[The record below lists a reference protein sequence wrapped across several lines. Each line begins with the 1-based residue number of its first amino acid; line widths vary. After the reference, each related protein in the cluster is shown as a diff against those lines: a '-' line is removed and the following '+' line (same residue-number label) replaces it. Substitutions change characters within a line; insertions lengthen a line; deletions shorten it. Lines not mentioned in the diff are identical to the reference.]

1 VIRFAAVIVALM
13 LAAVPAMAD
22 TVDDFTA
29 AVPGIPGKTWIDLL
43 KQLFPDIAVGPKN
56 EAVVHGDIALRPIE
70 EDGAFTDECP
80 DELKLPRLEFSEARI
95 SGKRRLIV
103 GIATDGDTCIAPLAL
118 FEGGGDG
125 KLLDA
130 ANVKQDKNYSFGRD
144 FVRSLGPG
152 GQLVVVTNFHTNAGE
167 GYDTE
172 TLILAIAD
180 KLSPIGSVFA
190 KSETDCRRSISTEA
204 TIGLA
209 PDYGPFAR
217 ITGYVKS
224 STRRVAA
231 DCQTPQGKEMIT
243 IDRFDWRW
251 SAARQAYRKVAR

>member
-1 VIRFAAVIVALM
+1 VIRLAAAIVALM

-22 TVDDFTA
+22 TVDDFTT
-29 AVPGIPGKTWIDLL
+29 AVPGVPGKTWIDLL
-43 KQLFPDIAVGPKN
+43 RQAFPDIAIGPKN
-56 EAVVHGDIALRPIE
+56 EAIVHGDIALRSIE

-80 DELKLPRLEFSEARI
+80 DELKLRSLEVAQVRI
-95 SGKRRLIV
+95 SGKNRLIV
-103 GIATDGDTCIAPLAL
+103 GVATDGDACAAPLAL
-118 FEGGGDG
+118 FEGSGSG

-144 FVRSLGPG
+144 LARSLGPD
-152 GQLVVVTNFHTNAGE
+152 GQLVVVTNFHINAGE

-172 TLILAIAD
+172 TLVLATAG
-180 KLSPIGSVFA
+180 KLSSIGSVFA

-204 TIGLA
+204 TISLA

-217 ITGYVKS
+217 ITGYIKTG
-224 STRRVAA
+224 TRRVAA

-243 IDRFDWRW
+243 IDRIDWRW

>member
-1 VIRFAAVIVALM
+1 M
-13 LAAVPAMAD
+13 
-22 TVDDFTA
+22 
-29 AVPGIPGKTWIDLL
+29 GLL
-43 KQLFPDIAVGPKN
+43 KQLFPDITVGPKN
-56 EAVVHGDIALRPIE
+56 EAVVHGDIRLRPIE
-70 EDGAFTDECP
+70 EDGAFTDDCP
-80 DELKLPRLEFSEARI
+80 DKLKLRSLEVAQVRI
-95 SGKRRLIV
+95 SGNSRLIV
-103 GIATDGDTCIAPLAL
+103 GVATDGDTCVAPLAL
-118 FEGGGDG
+118 FEGSGDG

-130 ANVKQDKNYSFGRD
+130 ANVKQDKNYSFARD
-144 FVRSLGPG
+144 LARSLGSD

-172 TLILAIAD
+172 TLILATAD
-180 KLSPIGSVFA
+180 KLSSIGSVFA
-190 KSETDCRRSISTEA
+190 KSEIDCRRSISTEA

-224 STRRVAA
+224 STRRVAP

-251 SAARQAYRKVAR
+251 SASRQAYRKVAR